1 MCFEKPVLEG
11 TVLPARLPSP
21 ERCIL
26 SDAVRIQI
34 TLDWRER

>member
-11 TVLPARLPSP
+11 TVLPVRLPSLGGW
-21 ERCIL
+21 IL
-26 SDAVRIQI
+26 SDEVRIQI